1 MLEAQKY
8 YNYVNER
15 FLNHNQDV
23 FQGCDEKLLISRPV
37 PDGLFDNLLKL
48 LDRVEEKYEFNLQ
61 KMCALNFNK
70 FILWQEEFCGGYK
83 ENELLA
89 ATKFIIFCCLVDKFL
104 DSGRFSDKEKESICI
119 KLQTNYFVS
128 SEPYVSKEFTEL
140 DELLNDIRIFM
151 IDDEVAVS
159 GDRDVIL
166 ESIDKA
172 LESEIYMYRNPLPD
186 QEAFH
191 HSEFNK
197 LTDKS
202 VEFEIAGFLMASMN
216 HNSVNSK
223 AAAACAGRIFWL
235 TDDLCDFIEDVK
247 YRRKNS
253 ALYYCIESAERIPLS
268 QRVDGTFVNID
279 KFIERLEKEITLLK
293 SQVGNELYTYLI
305 NEVWEWCSGV
315 RRLAK

>member
-1 MLEAQKY
+1 MLEAQRY

-15 FLNHNQDV
+15 FVNRNQNV

-37 PDGLFDNLLKL
+37 PEGLFANLLEL

-61 KMCALNFNK
+61 KMSVLNFNK
-70 FILWQEEFCGGYK
+70 FILWQEEFCGCYK
-83 ENELLA
+83 EKELLA

-104 DSGRFSDKEKESICI
+104 DSGRFSDKEKESICM
-119 KLQTNYFVS
+119 KLQANYFIS

-140 DELLNDIRIFM
+140 DELLNDIRAFM
-151 IDDEVAVS
+151 IDDEVAAS
-159 GDRDVIL
+159 EDRDDIL

-172 LESEIYMYRNPLPD
+172 LESEIYMYRNTLPD

-202 VEFEIAGFLMASMN
+202 VEFEIASFLMASLN
-216 HNSVNSK
+216 HNSAKSK

-235 TDDLCDFIEDVK
+235 TDDLCDFVEDVK

-253 ALYYCIESAERIPLS
+253 ALYYCIESTENISLA
-268 QRVDGTFVNID
+268 QRVDRTFVNLD
-279 KFIERLEKEITLLK
+279 RFIERLEKEIALLK
-293 SQVGNELYTYLI
+293 SQVGSDLYTYLI
-305 NEVWEWCSGV
+305 NEVWEWCSDV
-315 RRLAK
+315 RRIAK